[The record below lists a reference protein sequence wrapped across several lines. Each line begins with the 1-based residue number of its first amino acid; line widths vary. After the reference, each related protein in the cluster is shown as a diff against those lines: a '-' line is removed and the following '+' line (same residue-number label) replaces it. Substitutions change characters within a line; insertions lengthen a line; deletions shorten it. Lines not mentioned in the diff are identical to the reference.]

1 MTRKHFW
8 WKITPRGVLRV
19 RGAYFRKKITPRS
32 EKSPGCWALF
42 FVPGAPTGQRY
53 ELVFVLVA
61 RSTEMLLSI
70 DGKVFNT
77 WKMILRSVYDGN
89 NDINSNTNVAG
100 MN

>member
-1 MTRKHFW
+1 
-8 WKITPRGVLRV
+8 
-19 RGAYFRKKITPRS
+19 
-32 EKSPGCWALF
+32 
-42 FVPGAPTGQRY
+42 
-53 ELVFVLVA
+53 
-61 RSTEMLLSI
+61 MLLSI